1 MDFQSS
7 VGIRRRPD
15 FWRGGAGADW
25 ARRLVGHRRA
35 APAASRRPEPT
46 ARSPR
51 RRPWR
56 EIQRSL
62 ERRSTSCVGYSPT
75 SRLPGWR
82 AKCSLRRR
90 STALTISRLLG
101 AAPHAACLE
110 ALRLNP
116 RFALAQ
122 AFNGLALSA
131 VGRWRL
137 PSRAISAPRYWDSA
151 RITRSHASMLSGGLR
166 YVERENS
173 PRHKPVARSRQRLT
187 L

>member
-25 ARRLVGHRRA
+25 ARRLVGHRWA

-101 AAPHAACLE
+101 AAPHAACLGRCASIRALLWHKHSMAWRCPQSAAGDCLLEQFLRRDIGTARASPDPMRRCYRE
-110 ALRLNP
+110 AYVT
-116 RFALAQ
+116 
-122 AFNGLALSA
+122 LSA
-131 VGRWRL
+131 K
-137 PSRAISAPRYWDSA
+137 
-151 RITRSHASMLSGGLR
+151 TLR
-166 YVERENS
+166 GINLWLDRGND
-173 PRHKPVARSRQRLT
+173 
-187 L
+187 